1 MLCDMPLG
9 LHAHLLSVCV
19 HVSCVHVLA
28 ADPQKVLIFVFESPR
43 LKKGLKLMAIS
54 ERRTLNLICGRLD
67 EHLSAYLFSLF

>member
-1 MLCDMPLG
+1 MVCDVPRG

-19 HVSCVHVLA
+19 HVCPIHVLA
-28 ADPQKVLIFVFESPR
+28 ADPQKVLIFVFESQR